1 MSTIKKAFKLL
12 FENWVLC
19 VATGLSTLT
28 AIANTNTFGSENNTI
43 ANFMIFSISYSGL
56 YMIRQAKAS
65 DDLLKLFYYSV
76 AAVIALVSCLGSAN
90 YLMSKQNSD
99 FQQLIA
105 AERAV
110 KNADNQVVTAKVMLS
125 DCEKNHYK
133 DCVKLNS
140 AIVLS
145 KETEYNKV
153 FERYNNMNLAQN
165 KSEITSFN
173 AKTFG
178 LDTKQFMFAKWLVV
192 SFLFGLVEYLFWI
205 GSSSKPQ
212 ALQPTVETE
221 TSHIATN
228 SLKKTIDKLKSRD
241 DLTPIAK
248 KVLEAYERFEI
259 DGKIQ
264 PNGLPT
270 APSQLATVV
279 CGVQSTTN
287 TKEVIGHLLTLELIS
302 METFAK
308 TLKTEA

>member
-12 FENWVLC
+12 FKNWVLC

-43 ANFMIFSISYSGL
+43 ANFMIFSISFSGL

-125 DCEKNHYK
+125 DCERNHYK
-133 DCVKLNS
+133 DCIKINS
-140 AIVLS
+140 AIVLE
-145 KETEYNKV
+145 KETKYNTV
-153 FERYNNMNLAQN
+153 FEKYNAMATAQN
-165 KSEITSFN
+165 KSEIAAFN

-212 ALQPTVETE
+212 ALHPTE
-221 TSHIATN
+221 TQADFTSQLTSIIEETN
-228 SLKKTIDKLKSRD
+228 YTELEKKCMLFYKDYEEKGEV
-241 DLTPIAK
+241 LT
-248 KVLEAYERFEI
+248 
-259 DGKIQ
+259 
-264 PNGLPT
+264 NGLPSST
-270 APSQLATVV
+270 SKLGAKLY
-279 CGVQSTTN
+279 GVQSSGN
-287 TKEVIGHLLTLELIS
+287 
-302 METFAK
+302 
-308 TLKTEA
+308 TLKAHIMLVKLGLVGFETIKLEG